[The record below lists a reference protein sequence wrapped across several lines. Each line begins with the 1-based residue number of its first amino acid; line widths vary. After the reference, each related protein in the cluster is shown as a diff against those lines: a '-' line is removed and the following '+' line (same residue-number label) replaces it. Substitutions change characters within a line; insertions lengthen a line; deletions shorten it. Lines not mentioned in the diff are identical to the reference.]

1 MSKYVVWWLAG
12 ACLVVVL
19 SGGVLAREGDP
30 AVVTAN
36 AGRAPDTAQVRQRMS
51 TLAVPFEA
59 NTGQQDQHVAFTA
72 RTLGGTLFVTRAGVL
87 VYSFPG
93 LPVAGQGGREAI
105 HKRGPGWVLTE
116 TLIDARPVVRGDA
129 PSATR
134 VSRFIGNDPK
144 RWQTSIPTF
153 DRVALGETWPGIEVA
168 LAARGNNVEKL
179 FTVAPGADATRI
191 AISLRGAERLELAAD
206 GALVAHT
213 GNGPVSFTT
222 PRGWQDIKG
231 ERKPVRV
238 AYTLAGDRYGFRLP
252 DYDPAYPVVID
263 PIVQSTYLG
272 VGGDDEAYAIAVNAS
287 GDVYVTGYTDDTY
300 PDFLSPLGISGSGAQ
315 HNPGGGGDAFVVR
328 LSNDLKAPVLAA
340 TYLGGSD
347 HEHGNAITVHPSSGD
362 VFVAGYTKSS
372 DFPMTNGGVLPNNNT
387 GADKAF
393 VVKLK
398 GDLTA
403 ILQATYL
410 GGSNGTEHANGI
422 ALNAGGDVLVVG
434 YSSSSTGFPGITS
447 SSPQQSLAGATDAF
461 VALLGNGLTTI
472 VRSTYLG
479 GVGDDSAN
487 AIALGA
493 NGDVFVVGNTT
504 SLTFPNFPNM
514 GNAAQSSNGGGND
527 AFVVKLKGD
536 LTAILQATYL
546 GGSGTDNG
554 NAIALDANGFV
565 FVAGDTR
572 SQLFPG
578 VSSTSAQSTFGAA
591 SSTGFIAKLNNGLT
605 APIRATYL
613 GNDIDNVA
621 HGIALDP
628 AGNVFVTGFVI
639 GGSVLNFPGTPN
651 GALSTGSTFE
661 AFVARLDND
670 LNGVTQATYLGGD
683 PSEDRARAIAMDA
696 NGFVFVAGYTTSMS
710 FSGVAPT
717 SAQNVYAGGPY
728 KAFVSKLTHGLHGA
742 PFTATNDG
750 DPHIT
755 TVEGIHYDFQGA
767 GEFIVLGDGSG
778 TQIQTRQSPVT
789 TQPPYVNPYTGLATC
804 VSLNTAIAA
813 RVGTHRVTYQPS
825 LGLAGLPG
833 TSGMQLRVDGVLTT
847 LGAQP
852 INLGPGARVM
862 KSAAGNGI
870 EIDFPDGTNLT
881 ATSNFWGPPHNRW
894 YINLSVF
901 STEATEGIMGAL
913 ASGSWLPA
921 LPNGTS
927 LGPKPAALPQRYVDL
942 YQKFANAW
950 RVTNAT
956 SLFDY
961 APGTSTATFTLASWP
976 PENPPCVVPD
986 SPPTKPVDANIAQRL
1001 CAQIVDKNR
1010 KADCIFDVGITG
1022 EPGFAK
1028 LYLVS
1033 QQLQAGST
1041 RTTLNDNKNP
1051 TLFGEAV
1058 TFTAT
1063 VALRASSGKGIPTG
1077 TVQFSLDGA
1086 KTGNPVKLNAKGQ
1099 AKWSTSSLAVGNHRV
1114 GAQYIP
1120 AQGSAFLASSSL
1132 DKPHAVS
1139 EGALEA
1145 NSLTVKKTVSAPPG
1159 LGLPNFT
1166 GVVFPVNIACTP
1178 FGPRTSV
1185 TLTAANPSQAIPN
1198 IRVGSTCNVTEPPV
1212 QQTGTCGRPLV
1223 GVALPPTYVP
1233 GQNVP
1238 ILRPPAAPSVEVHNV
1253 IGCVPVASSACVL
1266 DPGMVAAGNTFAR
1279 RATLAQTF
1287 TPTRTGSLT
1296 TITHGLQ
1303 SISGVHNYDLLV
1315 TTTTGGLPSWTG
1327 GPYTT
1332 PNVLLAMTGV
1342 TIFSNSGIV
1351 NGVVQ
1356 IPPSQQPHL
1365 TAGTQYALILIPGT
1379 PTSGNM
1385 AWRGNSGAGSYPNG
1399 SAYELNGT
1407 TWSVPGTGPKD
1418 HGFKLGGLCAPVGSG
1433 SLRVEKKMAPT
1444 AGAVPPIPPG
1454 IVFPVQVACTPNGPK
1469 QTVNLA
1475 AGALDVMLP
1484 NIIAGSACTITELP
1498 PQGALPPNCRWDA
1511 PTYPLGQSATI
1522 QSTTVEKVVQ
1532 NSLTCEGTPP
1542 PPAR

>member
-1 MSKYVVWWLAG
+1 MKKYVAWWLAG
-12 ACLVVVL
+12 SSLVVVL
-19 SGGVLAREGDP
+19 SGSVLAREGD
-30 AVVTAN
+30 AALVTAN
-36 AGRAPDTAQVRQRMS
+36 VGRAPDAAQVQQRMS

-72 RTLGGTLFVTRAGVL
+72 RTLRGTLFVTRAGVL

-93 LPVAGQGGREAI
+93 LPVAGQDGREAI
-105 HKRGPGWVLTE
+105 HKRGGPGWVLTE
-116 TLIDARPVVRGDA
+116 TLVDARPVVRGDA

-134 VSRFIGNDPK
+134 VSRFIGSDPS
-144 RWQTSIPTF
+144 RWQISVPTF
-153 DRVALGETWPGIEVA
+153 DRVALGEPWPGIELA

-179 FTVAPGADATRI
+179 FTVARGADATRI

-213 GNGPVSFTT
+213 GNGPVTFTA
-222 PRGWQDIKG
+222 PRAWQVIKD
-231 ERKPVRV
+231 ERKPVSV
-238 AYTLAGDRYGFRLP
+238 AYTLAGDRYGFRLR

-263 PIVQSTYLG
+263 PLLQSTYLG
-272 VGGDDEAYAIAVNAS
+272 GSGYDAINALALDSSGNVFVAGVAQSTNFPLGTGGGYQSGILGNSDAFVAKLRNDLQELLNATYLGGIGDDQALAMAVDSTSGEVFVAGTTGSFDFPVTAGAAQPSGGTAFVTKLGNGLTTLTASTRLGGTGLDGVTAIALAATGG
-287 GDVYVTGYTDDTY
+287 GDVYVAGSTTGGFPGVNVNSAQPTFGGSSTT
-300 PDFLSPLGISGSGAQ
+300 SSGF
-315 HNPGGGGDAFVVR
+315 GDAFVVR
-328 LSNDLKAPVLAA
+328 LN
-340 TYLGGSD
+340 
-347 HEHGNAITVHPSSGD
+347 NA
-362 VFVAGYTKSS
+362 
-372 DFPMTNGGVLPNNNT
+372 
-387 GADKAF
+387 
-393 VVKLK
+393 
-398 GDLTA
+398 LTM
-403 ILQATYL
+403 IYQATYL
-410 GGSNGTEHANGI
+410 GGSLDDYPNGI
-422 ALNAGGDVLVVG
+422 AVDSSGVFVTGWTYSTPFPGVNVNSAQPTFGGG
-434 YSSSSTGFPGITS
+434 PSTGYG
-447 SSPQQSLAGATDAF
+447 GDAF
-461 VALLGNGLTTI
+461 VAKLNNSLTSTPSPGI
-472 VRSTYLG
+472 QATYLG
-479 GVGDDSAN
+479 GNGMDTAN
-487 AIALGA
+487 AIALDASG
-493 NGDVFVVGNTT
+493 NVFVAGITNST
-504 SLTFPNFPNM
+504 NFPVT
-514 GNAAQSSNGGGND
+514 GGQPFGGIND
-527 AFVVKLKGD
+527 AFVAKLANDLKSIAAATFLGGNADDAAYAIALDASGNVFVAGSTASTNFPGAPGGAQPTYGGGIGTGFGGD
-536 LTAILQATYL
+536 AFVARLDNGLTLTQATYL
-546 GGSGTDNG
+546 GGSGNER
-554 NAIALDANGFV
+554 ANGIAIYPFDNTV
-565 FVAGDTR
+565 FVAGTTG
-572 SQLFPG
+572 STNFPG
-578 VSSTSAQSTFGAA
+578 VAPSINFPDVTANGAQTTPA
-591 SSTGFIAKLNNGLT
+591 SS
-605 APIRATYL
+605 
-613 GNDIDNVA
+613 
-621 HGIALDP
+621 
-628 AGNVFVTGFVI
+628 
-639 GGSVLNFPGTPN
+639 
-651 GALSTGSTFE
+651 
-661 AFVARLDND
+661 
-670 LNGVTQATYLGGD
+670 
-683 PSEDRARAIAMDA
+683 
-696 NGFVFVAGYTTSMS
+696 
-710 FSGVAPT
+710 
-717 SAQNVYAGGPY
+717 
-728 KAFVSKLTHGLHGA
+728 FVSKLTHGLHGA
-742 PFTATNDG
+742 PFTANNDG

-767 GEFIVLGDGSG
+767 GEFIVLRDGNG

-833 TSGMQLRVDGVLTT
+833 TSDMQLRVDGVLTT

-852 INLGPGARVM
+852 INLGPRARVM

-950 RVTNAT
+950 RVTNST

-961 APGTSTATFTLASWP
+961 APGTSTTTFTLASWP
-976 PENPPCVVPD
+976 PENPPCVVPE

-1010 KADCIFDVGITG
+1010 KADCVFDVGITG

-1028 LYLVS
+1028 LYLAS

-1041 RTTLNDNKNP
+1041 RTTLNDNKDP
-1051 TLFGEAV
+1051 TVFGEAV

-1063 VALRASSGKGIPTG
+1063 VTLRASSGKSIPTG

-1086 KTGNPVKLNAKGQ
+1086 KTGNPVKLNTKGQ
-1099 AKWSTSSLAVGNHRV
+1099 ATLNTSSLAAGNHRV

-1120 AQGSAFLASSSL
+1120 GQGSAFLASSSL

-1139 EGALEA
+1139 D
-1145 NSLTVKKTVSAPPG
+1145 V
-1159 LGLPNFT
+1159 
-1166 GVVFPVNIACTP
+1166 
-1178 FGPRTSV
+1178 
-1185 TLTAANPSQAIPN
+1185 
-1198 IRVGSTCNVTEPPV
+1198 
-1212 QQTGTCGRPLV
+1212 
-1223 GVALPPTYVP
+1223 
-1233 GQNVP
+1233 
-1238 ILRPPAAPSVEVHNV
+1238 
-1253 IGCVPVASSACVL
+1253 CVL

-1303 SISGVHNYDLLV
+1303 SISGVRNYNLLV

-1332 PNVLLAMTGV
+1332 PNVLLAITGV

-1356 IPPSQQPHL
+1356 IPAGQQPHL
-1365 TAGTQYALILIPGT
+1365 TAGMQYALILIPGT

-1407 TWSVPGTGPKD
+1407 TWTVPGTGPKD
-1418 HGFKLGGLCAPVGSG
+1418 HGFKLGGLCAPAGSG
-1433 SLRVEKKMAPT
+1433 SLRVEKKMALT
-1444 AGAVPPIPPG
+1444 AGAVPLIPAG
-1454 IVFPVQVACTPNGPK
+1454 IVFPVQVACTPNGPN

-1475 AGALDVMLP
+1475 AGAPDVMLP

-1498 PQGALPPNCRWDA
+1498 PQGALPPLCRWDA

-1532 NSLTCEGTPP
+1532 NALTCEGTPP
-1542 PPAR
+1542 PAR